1 MTNAARLSLEV
12 DILGMFNFLKTP
24 ISNPLKF
31 SFVKNIP
38 QIVAVSFITAFL
50 TASLT
55 SYLFLQSDRV
65 ILSDNNSIEQNNEF
79 IPVPPVA
86 TQKGSDSVVGVV
98 DKVGSAVVSIVAT
111 KDLPVFEQ
119 EFTNPFGNDDFFSQF
134 FGPFQPQIP
143 QQEQKG
149 TEKREVAG
157 GTGFIVSS
165 DGLIVTNRHV
175 VDIEG
180 AEYTVITNKNERY
193 SAQLLAKDPV
203 EDLAILKINKT
214 GLPTVEL
221 GDSDEIK
228 VGQSVVAIG
237 NALGE
242 FQNTVSV
249 GVVAG
254 LNRTINIPGQNGQ
267 RGETIAGAIQTDAAI
282 NPGNSGGPLLNLKG
296 EVIGINTAIVVGSQN
311 IGFAIPVNKARRD
324 LNSINSAGK
333 ISYPYLGVR
342 YVLVNEDIQKEQ
354 NLTVSYGALILK
366 GTGSQDPAIMP
377 GSPAESAGLKE
388 GDVIL
393 ELNGQKVDFDNSLAA
408 LVQKRQIGET
418 VTLKVLSGGI
428 EKTINV
434 TLAERP

>member
-1 MTNAARLSLEV
+1 M
-12 DILGMFNFLKTP
+12 
-24 ISNPLKF
+24 
-31 SFVKNIP
+31 
-38 QIVAVSFITAFL
+38 
-50 TASLT
+50 
-55 SYLFLQSDRV
+55 
-65 ILSDNNSIEQNNEF
+65 
-79 IPVPPVA
+79 
-86 TQKGSDSVVGVV
+86 
-98 DKVGSAVVSIVAT
+98 
-111 KDLPVFEQ
+111 
-119 EFTNPFGNDDFFSQF
+119 GN
-134 FGPFQPQIP
+134 
-143 QQEQKG
+143 
-149 TEKREVAG
+149 
-157 GTGFIVSS
+157 
-165 DGLIVTNRHV
+165 
-175 VDIEG
+175 
-180 AEYTVITNKNERY
+180 
-193 SAQLLAKDPV
+193 
-203 EDLAILKINKT
+203 
-214 GLPTVEL
+214 
-221 GDSDEIK
+221 SDEIK

-418 VTLKVLSGGI
+418 VTLKVLSDGI

>member
-1 MTNAARLSLEV
+1 VTNAARLSLEV

>member
-1 MTNAARLSLEV
+1 
-12 DILGMFNFLKTP
+12 MFNFLKTP
-24 ISNPLKF
+24 ISNPLKS

-55 SYLFLQSDRV
+55 SYLFRQSDRV
-65 ILSDNNSIEQNNEF
+65 ILNDNNSIEQNNEF

-86 TQKGSDSVVGVV
+86 TQKGSDSVVDVV

-221 GDSDEIK
+221 GNSDEIK

-418 VTLKVLSGGI
+418 VTLKVLSDGI

>member
-1 MTNAARLSLEV
+1 
-12 DILGMFNFLKTP
+12 MFNFLKTP
-24 ISNPLKF
+24 ISNPLKS

-55 SYLFLQSDRV
+55 SYLFRQSDRV
-65 ILSDNNSIEQNNEF
+65 ILNDNNSIEQNNEF

>member
-1 MTNAARLSLEV
+1 
-12 DILGMFNFLKTP
+12 MFNFLKTP
-24 ISNPLKF
+24 ISNPPKS

-55 SYLFLQSDRV
+55 SYLFRQSDRV
-65 ILSDNNSIEQNNEF
+65 ILNDNNSIEQNNEF

-86 TQKGSDSVVGVV
+86 TQKGSDSVVDVV

-221 GDSDEIK
+221 GNSDEIK

-418 VTLKVLSGGI
+418 VTLKVLSDGI

>member
-1 MTNAARLSLEV
+1 
-12 DILGMFNFLKTP
+12 MFNFLKTP
-24 ISNPLKF
+24 ISNPLKS

-55 SYLFLQSDRV
+55 SYLFRQSDRV
-65 ILSDNNSIEQNNEF
+65 ILNDNNSIEQNNEF

-119 EFTNPFGNDDFFSQF
+119 EFINPFGNDDFFSQF

-221 GDSDEIK
+221 GNSDEIK

-418 VTLKVLSGGI
+418 VTLKVLSDGI

>member
-1 MTNAARLSLEV
+1 
-12 DILGMFNFLKTP
+12 MFNFLKTP
-24 ISNPLKF
+24 ISNPLKS

-55 SYLFLQSDRV
+55 SYLFRQSDRV
-65 ILSDNNSIEQNNEF
+65 ILNDNNSIEQNNEF

-119 EFTNPFGNDDFFSQF
+119 EFINPFGNDDFFSQF

-221 GDSDEIK
+221 GNSDEIK

>member
-1 MTNAARLSLEV
+1 
-12 DILGMFNFLKTP
+12 MFKFLKNP
-24 ISNPLKF
+24 ISNPFRSAFIKT
-31 SFVKNIP
+31 IP
-38 QIVAVSFITAFL
+38 QIIAVSFVTAFL
-50 TASLT
+50 TASVT
-55 SYLFLQSDRV
+55 SYLFLQGERATLNDKNPTQQS
-65 ILSDNNSIEQNNEF
+65 NNF
-79 IPVPPVA
+79 VPVPPAV

-119 EFTNPFGNDDFFSQF
+119 NFINPFGNDDFFNQF

-149 TEKREVAG
+149 TEKREVSG

-165 DGLIVTNRHV
+165 DGLILTNRHV

-193 SAQLLAKDPV
+193 SAILLAKDSV
-203 EDLAILKINKT
+203 EDLAILKIEKT
-214 GLPTVEL
+214 GLPTVDL
-221 GDSDEIK
+221 GDSDKIK
-228 VGQSVVAIG
+228 VGESVVAIG

-254 LNRTINIPGQNGQ
+254 LNRSISIPDQNPNTPDTI
-267 RGETIAGAIQTDAAI
+267 EGAIQTDAAI

-311 IGFAIPVNKARRD
+311 IGFAIPINKAKRD
-324 LNSINSAGK
+324 LNSINQVGK

-342 YVLVNEDIQKEQ
+342 YVLVNKEIQTEQ
-354 NLTVSYGALILK
+354 NLTVSSGALIIK
-366 GTGSQDPAIMP
+366 SGANQDPSIMP
-377 GSPAESAGLKE
+377 GSPAEKAGLKE
-388 GDVIL
+388 GDIIL
-393 ELNGQKVDFDNSLAA
+393 ELNGQKVDIENSLAA
-408 LVQKRQIGET
+408 LVQRRQIGET
-418 VTLKVLSGGI
+418 VTLKVLSGGV
-428 EKTINV
+428 ETTVNV

>member
-1 MTNAARLSLEV
+1 
-12 DILGMFNFLKTP
+12 MFNFLKTP
-24 ISNPLKF
+24 ISNPLKS

-55 SYLFLQSDRV
+55 SYLFRQSDRV
-65 ILSDNNSIEQNNEF
+65 ILNDNNSIEQNNEF

-98 DKVGSAVVSIVAT
+98 DKVAT

-119 EFTNPFGNDDFFSQF
+119 EFINPFGNDDFFSQF

-221 GDSDEIK
+221 GNSDEIK

-418 VTLKVLSGGI
+418 VTLKVLSDGI

>member
-1 MTNAARLSLEV
+1 
-12 DILGMFNFLKTP
+12 MFNFLKTP
-24 ISNPLKF
+24 ISNPLKS

-55 SYLFLQSDRV
+55 SYLFRQSDRV
-65 ILSDNNSIEQNNEF
+65 ILNDNNSIEQNNEF

-221 GDSDEIK
+221 GNSDEIK